1 MSTIKDVA
9 KRAGVS
15 IATVSYVMNGTKN
28 ISSQTR
34 DRVLAAIKE
43 LNYATNQ
50 AAKSFKTGKKNIIAF
65 IVPDISNNYFANI
78 IESLEDELGR
88 TGYRLILANT
98 KESKDNEIY
107 QIKYLTSGTVDGI
120 VLASTVQDYSE
131 IQAYLPEDFPVVLID
146 RRLENSPLDI
156 VSVSDASAIAEGIE
170 QLLYNGHSKIGYIG
184 DVPHLST
191 AKERLQAYKDTLK
204 MHGITAD
211 DGWIRTTSSLTHE
224 AYHLTGELLDKHCT
238 ALVIGNNLMTVDAC
252 CYIAN
257 HAQQYGDTQILGYQ
271 HKELSYLFQ
280 SDTGLIIQNE
290 ADMGSAAGRQILNRI
305 QHPDQP
311 QKEIIV
317 CNKYAA
323 EPVKGLVR

>member
-28 ISSQTR
+28 ISRQTR
-34 DRVLAAIKE
+34 DRVIAAIRE
-43 LNYATNQ
+43 LNYAPNQ

-78 IESLEDELGR
+78 IESLEDEIGR
-88 TGYRLILANT
+88 SAYRLILANT
-98 KESKDNEIY
+98 KESKENEIS

-131 IQAYLPEDFPVVLID
+131 IEEYLPENFPVVLVD

-156 VSVSDASAIAEGIE
+156 VSVSDASAIAEGIR
-170 QLLYNGHSKIGYIG
+170 QLICNGHRQIGYIG
-184 DVPHLST
+184 DVPRLST
-191 AKERLQAYKDTLK
+191 AKERLQAYKDTLR
-204 MHGITAD
+204 MHGITVD
-211 DGWIRTTSSLTHE
+211 DGLIKTTSSLTHE
-224 AYHLTGELLDKHCT
+224 AYHLTGELLDNQCT

-252 CYIAN
+252 CYVAN
-257 HAQQYGDTQILGYQ
+257 HARQYGDTEILGYQ

-280 SDTGLIIQNE
+280 SDIGLIIQNE
-290 ADMGSAAGRQILNRI
+290 TDMGSVAGRQILSRI

-317 CNKYAA
+317 CNKLKIACPY
-323 EPVKGLVR
+323 

>member
-28 ISSQTR
+28 ISRQTR
-34 DRVLAAIKE
+34 DRVIAAIRE
-43 LNYATNQ
+43 LNYAPNQ

-78 IESLEDELGR
+78 IESLEDEIGR
-88 TGYRLILANT
+88 SAYRLILANT
-98 KESKDNEIY
+98 KESKENEIS

-131 IQAYLPEDFPVVLID
+131 IEEYLPENFPVVLVD

-156 VSVSDASAIAEGIE
+156 VSVSDASAIAEGIR
-170 QLLYNGHSKIGYIG
+170 QLICNGHRQIGYIG
-184 DVPHLST
+184 DVPRLST
-191 AKERLQAYKDTLK
+191 AKERLQAYKDTLR
-204 MHGITAD
+204 MHGITVD
-211 DGWIRTTSSLTHE
+211 DGLIKTTSSLTHE
-224 AYHLTGELLDKHCT
+224 AYHLTGELLDNQCT

-252 CYIAN
+252 CYVAN
-257 HAQQYGDTQILGYQ
+257 HARQYGDTEILGYQ

-280 SDTGLIIQNE
+280 SDIGLIIQNE
-290 ADMGSAAGRQILNRI
+290 TDMGSAAGRQILSRI

-317 CNKYAA
+317 CNKLKIACPY
-323 EPVKGLVR
+323 